1 MSGQVKQ
8 YGTLSIPDYKI
19 DAFLHD
25 VRQVADQ
32 AGLLAI
38 RHMRAYDEEFDL
50 LCFPVDDGCSCIF
63 DYSYFEDAVYDKVV
77 IDVKTGEIHSSNLGF
92 GKFGEAVQALYMLS
106 GLYCEMLC
114 L

>member
-50 LCFPVDDGCSCIF
+50 LCFPGDN
-63 DYSYFEDAVYDKVV
+63 
-77 IDVKTGEIHSSNLGF
+77 GEWRWFYL
-92 GKFGEAVQALYMLS
+92 
-106 GLYCEMLC
+106 
-114 L
+114 